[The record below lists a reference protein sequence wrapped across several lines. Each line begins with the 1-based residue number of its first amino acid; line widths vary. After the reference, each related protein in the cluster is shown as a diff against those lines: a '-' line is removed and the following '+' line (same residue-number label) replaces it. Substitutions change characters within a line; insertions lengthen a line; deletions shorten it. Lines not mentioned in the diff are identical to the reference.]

1 MNNQEFLEY
10 IKKYKEPNEAFIYK
24 WIHPILNLKYVGCH
38 FGSIDD
44 GYIGSGKYFQR
55 QLEINPIEEWNR
67 IILAYCTKEEQFE
80 LEDKFLKFY
89 NVSNDPNFL
98 NKRGSDNTGARGQK
112 QSLSV
117 NEIQLIKN
125 YLNSKND
132 PKSIRD
138 LAIISF
144 ALDTMLRSVDLLKLK
159 VSDISDN
166 DWNFKNIIK
175 IKQKNREVMVEISKN
190 TMNSV
195 IRWVQT
201 CDKGLDDY
209 LFTGLTHNVKRK
221 LPISR
226 LQFGNIIKERIVEIL
241 DLDEDEYNTHSL
253 RRTKAVLVY
262 ERTGNLEV
270 VRQLLGQ
277 GTIAS
282 TGLYLFGDK
291 KVDRK
296 DALQIAREVISI

>member
-10 IKKYKEPNEAFIYK
+10 IKQYKEPNESFIYK
-24 WIHPILNLKYVGCH
+24 WIHPILNMKYVGSH

-44 GYIGSGKYFQR
+44 GYTGSGKYFQK
-55 QLEINPIEEWNR
+55 QLEIHPIEEWNR

-89 NVSNDPNFL
+89 NVSYDPSFL
-98 NKRGSDNTGARGQK
+98 NVRGCTTGNSIGRK
-112 QSLSV
+112 ESLSI

-166 DWNFKNIIK
+166 DWNFKNIIE
-175 IKQKNREVMVEISKN
+175 IKQKNGKVMVEMSEN
-190 TMNSV
+190 TMKSV
-195 IRWVQT
+195 IRWIQT
-201 CDKGLDDY
+201 SDKGLDDY
-209 LFTGLTHNVKRK
+209 LFTGLTHNKSNS
-221 LPISR
+221 PISR
-226 LQFGNIIKERIVEIL
+226 VAYGNIIKERIVEIL

-262 ERTGNLEV
+262 ERTGNIEV
-270 VRQLLGQ
+270 VRQLLGHAS
-277 GTIAS
+277 IATTS
-282 TGLYLFGDK
+282 LYLFGDK
-291 KVDRK
+291 NYDRK